1 MPVKSAPDQARNRAR
16 AQARDDPR
24 TCGDAP
30 AGARRRTPSP
40 VVTNRFIASP
50 DLRARAT
57 IRRMR
62 PRHLHRHA
70 LAALAVALLATA
82 CSADP
87 GVDPS
92 SADWP
97 EAVTPAE
104 AEGEFWVVWTAVA
117 ETAEDPTLG
126 TEVER
131 LADLGY
137 DVEPWD
143 PSCQTGAADVLAG
156 LTGYAE
162 PAAVGVA
169 FASEEDAGV
178 FDTRDEGATVSL
190 TGGTWTC

>member
-1 MPVKSAPDQARNRAR
+1 MAVA
-16 AQARDDPR
+16 
-24 TCGDAP
+24 
-30 AGARRRTPSP
+30 
-40 VVTNRFIASP
+40 NRFITSLP
-50 DLRARAT
+50 SRSRAT
-57 IRRMR
+57 IPRMR

-70 LAALAVALLATA
+70 LTALAVALLATA
-82 CSADP
+82 CTSDP

-97 EAVTPAE
+97 EAVSPAE

-117 ETAEDPTLG
+117 ETLEDPALG

-131 LADLGY
+131 LAGLGY

-156 LTGYAE
+156 LTGFTE

-169 FASEEDAGV
+169 FASQEDAGV